1 MKRIPLEFRL
11 PICPSNSIQ
20 VWSSNRICIK
30 GSHSQAKWSNLYIF
44 DLNSLCAALGM
55 SMGIWDYINT
65 HEMLRPH
72 PFRITES
79 WRLRLTQSQLPFAV
93 TKIYLHF
100 RLNAFLFYFYRPTW
114 LLLFADTHMTKLT
127 HTRREG
133 TCFAFGNRLVLR
145 SRKWL

>member
-1 MKRIPLEFRL
+1 
-11 PICPSNSIQ
+11 
-20 VWSSNRICIK
+20 
-30 GSHSQAKWSNLYIF
+30 
-44 DLNSLCAALGM
+44 M

-133 TCFAFGNRLVLR
+133 TCFTLATDSSCVVVNGCSCPIHSTVPTRITYNAAFIV
-145 SRKWL
+145 